1 MSDEMQETQEIQDEA
16 FWDRIDEVVDLANQQ
31 TEHAESDD
39 VSSSLLYAT
48 ARFNA
53 YLLASS
59 AENAD
64 EIKAGKDSAVEY
76 FTEKCQMSIERDC
89 REGVSV
95 YTGCISAD

>member
-64 EIKAGKDSAVEY
+64 EIKAGKESAVEY
-76 FTEKCQMSIERDC
+76 FTEKYRQLLIVNIGDYIENFD
-89 REGVSV
+89 EYNS
-95 YTGCISAD
+95 

>member
-1 MSDEMQETQEIQDEA
+1 MSDEIQEVQDET
-16 FWDRIDEVVDLANQQ
+16 FWERVDEVVDLANQQ

-76 FTEKCQMSIERDC
+76 FTEKYRQLLIDNIDDYIDNFDEYNS
-89 REGVSV
+89 
-95 YTGCISAD
+95 